1 MSSKTRASANS
12 NMRWHTRVV
21 SALTSDTEPC
31 ISVHFDTAH
40 YLFNCGEGTTR
51 SFIQQKY
58 GIKKSK
64 AIFLTQMKVSRL
76 GGLTG
81 MLMSL
86 ADAGV
91 TGIDVLGPPGLN
103 HFLASARSYVFRDW
117 MSANTTEITQ
127 AQGLEKIYEDTFIR
141 VYAFS
146 MSPQISEGISIPV
159 KRKASGGSLRS
170 SSPKRPVRDNS
181 DGGSER
187 SGTQHSRNTST
198 LKGAEADEWRAT
210 IICDMFPGRSSQ
222 NQAPATVNKENS
234 PPGISRAP
242 RPRRSL
248 NRLPVFE
255 GSISTSVAYLI
266 LGPEIRGKFDPKA
279 ADALGVPKRER
290 GKLTKGESVTVT
302 VNGVQNIITPDMCMG
317 ESEAPTGFLIIDC
330 PTKDYIPSLPDPQT
344 FHPIRS
350 ETPFVLG
357 SIYHRAGP
365 GVLRDPRY
373 RSWVATVAPP
383 ECNHLVAS
391 EDFSPNSISFQ
402 SSAHLSLVLSE
413 LDKDMFFAPRENDS
427 KDEIAKLNNV
437 FRNPYILCPGFVTE
451 MTPPKP
457 PVLKL
462 FPGVK
467 NDLYKEH
474 TATHAR
480 GESLL
485 STDDE
490 RDSFNKARQ
499 QISDLMSSHTHD
511 PAPGDDFRVTTLGT
525 GSALPSKYRNGS
537 IFFIVN
543 PVLIFSDALSI
554 VISTVIQMPNYGSI
568 ILDCGENTWGQM
580 CRRFGIDETAPENAY
595 SVLAD
600 VKCIFVSHIHGD
612 HHMGLLK
619 LLTTRRALT
628 PAPKDPLYLILNR
641 ASELCVREYHDLE
654 DIGLGVENGVRIVQ
668 IEKHKSRCSRE
679 SNSRPISTKLEEITG
694 LLGFDSI
701 EAVPV
706 RHRTNSC
713 FGIVARHNN
722 GWSFA
727 YSGDTMPCDT
737 LTEAGKNVT
746 LLIHEASM
754 ADEEWEKAAEKG
766 HSTIGQ
772 AMEMGT
778 RMNAKYLLLTHFS
791 QRYPKI
797 PVIKSRFTAT
807 ALAFDYMTISTPHFW
822 KVGSYMGA
830 LEKVFE
836 SELTADDDIAM
847 D

>member
-1 MSSKTRASANS
+1 MSPKTRPSANS

-21 SALTSDTEPC
+21 SGLTSDTEPC

-64 AIFLTQMKVSRL
+64 AIFLTQTKVSRL

-86 ADAGV
+86 ADSGV
-91 TGIDVLGPPGLN
+91 TNVDVLGPLGLN
-103 HFLASARSYVFRDW
+103 HFLASTRAYVFRDW
-117 MSANTTEITQ
+117 MSANITEVNHTQ
-127 AQGLEKIYEDTFIR
+127 GFEKVYEDFFIR
-141 VYAFS
+141 VYAFPV
-146 MSPQISEGISIPV
+146 SPQVPEGISLPI
-159 KRKASGGSLRS
+159 KRKASEGSLRS

-181 DGGSER
+181 DATSGSNRRQR
-187 SGTQHSRNTST
+187 SPSTSS
-198 LKGAEADEWRAT
+198 LKGTDADEWRAT
-210 IICDMFPGRSSQ
+210 IIRDMFPGRSSQ
-222 NQAPATVNKENS
+222 DRAPPTVNKEAVS
-234 PPGISRAP
+234 PDKNWAP

-248 NRLPVFE
+248 KRLPIFE
-255 GSISTSVAYLI
+255 GPQSTSVAYLV
-266 LGPEIRGKFDPKA
+266 LGPEIRGKFDPAA
-279 ADALGVPKRER
+279 ADALGVPKRDR

-302 VNGVQNIITPDMCMG
+302 VDGVQNIVTPDMCMG
-317 ESEAPTGFLIIDC
+317 RSEPPTGFLIVDC
-330 PTKDYIPSLPDPQT
+330 PSTDYIPSLPNLKNV
-344 FHPIRS
+344 HPIQS
-350 ETPFVLG
+350 ETPFILG
-357 SIYHRAGP
+357 SIYHRVGP
-365 GVLRDPRY
+365 GVLSDPRY
-373 RSWVATVAPP
+373 LSWAKSIASS

-391 EDFSPNSISFQ
+391 DDFSPNSISFQ
-402 SSAHLSLVLSE
+402 SSAHLSSILSE
-413 LDKDMFFAPRENDS
+413 LDKDMFLIPRENGPKYDITECENFES
-427 KDEIAKLNNV
+427 KLYNNTKAFPVGDLAKGLH
-437 FRNPYILCPGFVTE
+437 ILSPGLVTE

-462 FPGVK
+462 FQGVN
-467 NDLYKEH
+467 NDLYKEDAETH
-474 TATHAR
+474 TK

-485 STDDE
+485 STDDQK
-490 RDSFNKARQ
+490 DSFKHAREQ
-499 QISDLMSSHTHD
+499 ACELASSRKYE
-511 PAPGDDFRVTTLGT
+511 PAPGDDFRITTLGT
-525 GSALPSKYRNGS
+525 GSALPSKYRN
-537 IFFIVN
+537 
-543 PVLIFSDALSI
+543 

-568 ILDCGENTWGQM
+568 MLDCGENTWGQM
-580 CRRFGIDETAPENAY
+580 CRRFGVDQTMPENAY

-600 VKCIFVSHIHGD
+600 IKCIFISHIHGD

-619 LLTTRRALT
+619 LLTTRRSLT
-628 PAPKDPLYLILNR
+628 PALKEPLYLIVNR
-641 ASELCVREYHDLE
+641 ANELCVREYHDLE
-654 DIGLGVENGVRIVQ
+654 DIGLGAENGVKLIQ
-668 IEKHKSRCSRE
+668 IETPKDRYSKE
-679 SNSRPISTKLEEITG
+679 NYAGPTPTKFDELSG

-727 YSGDTMPCDT
+727 YSGDTMPCET
-737 LTEAGKNVT
+737 LAEAGKNVT

-772 AMEMGT
+772 AMEMGV

-797 PVIKSRFTAT
+797 PVIKSGLTAT
-807 ALAFDYMTISTPHFW
+807 ALAFDYMTITTPQFW
-822 KVGSYMGA
+822 KVESYMGA

-836 SELTADDDIAM
+836 SELAADDDVVM

>member
-1 MSSKTRASANS
+1 MPSKTRASANS
-12 NMRWHTRVV
+12 NMRWHIRVV
-21 SALTSDTEPC
+21 SGLTSDTEPC

-51 SFIQQKY
+51 SFIQQRY

-91 TGIDVLGPPGLN
+91 TGVDVLGPPGLN
-103 HFLASARSYVFRDW
+103 HFLASVRSYVFRDW
-117 MSANTTEITQ
+117 MRANTTEITQ

-187 SGTQHSRNTST
+187 SRPQHSRNTST
-198 LKGAEADEWRAT
+198 LKGVEADEWRAT
-210 IICDMFPGRSSQ
+210 IIRDMFPGRSGQ
-222 NQAPATVNKENS
+222 NQAPVTLNKESS
-234 PPGISRAP
+234 PPGISRAS

-255 GSISTSVAYLI
+255 GSTSTSVAYLV
-266 LGPEIRGKFDPKA
+266 LGPKIRGKFDPTA

-330 PTKDYIPSLPDPQT
+330 PNKDYIPSLPDPKT
-344 FHPIRS
+344 FHPIQS
-350 ETPFVLG
+350 ETPFVLS

-365 GVLRDPRY
+365 GILSDPRY
-373 RSWVATVAPP
+373 RSWVETVAPP

-437 FRNPYILCPGFVTE
+437 FQNPYILCPGFVTE

-467 NDLYKEH
+467 NNLYKEH

-525 GSALPSKYRNGS
+525 GSALPSKYRN
-537 IFFIVN
+537 
-543 PVLIFSDALSI
+543 

>member
-1 MSSKTRASANS
+1 MSPKSRLSANS

-21 SALTSDTEPC
+21 SGLTSDTEPC

-64 AIFLTQMKVSRL
+64 AIFLTQTKVSRL

-86 ADAGV
+86 ADSGV
-91 TGIDVLGPPGLN
+91 TDVDVLGPPGLN

-117 MSANTTEITQ
+117 MSANTTEIVH
-127 AQGLEKIYEDTFIR
+127 AQVFEKIYEDIFIR
-141 VYAFS
+141 VYAFP
-146 MSPQISEGISIPV
+146 MSPQVSEGTSIPI

-170 SSPKRPVRDNS
+170 SSPKRLVRDSS
-181 DGGSER
+181 DTSPER
-187 SGTQHSRNTST
+187 ARSQYSPNTST
-198 LKGAEADEWRAT
+198 LKGADADDWRTT
-210 IICDMFPGRSSQ
+210 IIRDMFPGRSGQ
-222 NQAPATVNKENS
+222 NQAPTPATVTKESS
-234 PPGISRAP
+234 PPGTSRAP

-248 NRLPVFE
+248 NRLPAFE
-255 GSISTSVAYLI
+255 GSTSTSVAYLV
-266 LGPEIRGKFDPKA
+266 LGPEIRGKFDPA
-279 ADALGVPKRER
+279 TADALGVPKRDR

-302 VNGVQNIITPDMCMG
+302 VNGTQSVVTPSMCMG
-317 ESEAPTGFLIIDC
+317 KSEAATGFLIIDC
-330 PTKDYIPSLPDPQT
+330 PTPNYIPSLPGPKSL
-344 FHPIRS
+344 HPIQS
-350 ETPFVLG
+350 ETSFVLG

-365 GVLRDPRY
+365 GVLSDPRY
-373 RSWVATVAPP
+373 RSWVKAVAPS

-391 EDFSPNSISFQ
+391 EDFSPNDISFQ
-402 SSAHLSLVLSE
+402 SSAHLSMILSE
-413 LDKDMFFAPRENDS
+413 LDKDMFFAPHENGP
-427 KDEIAKLNNV
+427 KREIAELADV
-437 FRNPYILCPGFVTE
+437 FQKQHVLSPGFVSE

-462 FPGVK
+462 FSGV
-467 NDLYKEH
+467 NNNLHKED
-474 TATHAR
+474 TAAHAR

-485 STDDE
+485 STEDQK
-490 RDSFNKARQ
+490 DSFKNARE
-499 QISDLMSSHTHD
+499 QISELVSSHIHE
-511 PAPGDDFRVTTLGT
+511 PAPGYDFRVTTLGT
-525 GSALPSKYRNGS
+525 GSALPSKYRN
-537 IFFIVN
+537 
-543 PVLIFSDALSI
+543 
-554 VISTVIQMPNYGSI
+554 VISTVIQMPGYGSI
-568 ILDCGENTWGQM
+568 MLDCGENTWGQL
-580 CRRFGIDETAPENAY
+580 CRRFGTDQTTPENAY
-595 SVLAD
+595 SVLSD
-600 VKCIFVSHIHGD
+600 IKCIFVSHIHGD

-619 LLTTRRALT
+619 LLTTRRALN
-628 PAPKDPLYLILNR
+628 PAPRGPLYLILNR
-641 ASELCVREYHDLE
+641 ANELCVREYQDLE
-654 DIGLGVENGVRIVQ
+654 DIGLDAENGVRIVQ
-668 IEKHKSRCSRE
+668 IEKPKSRYSRD
-679 SNSRPISTKLEEITG
+679 NSTGPTPIKLEEVTG

-706 RHRTNSC
+706 RHRTHSC
-713 FGIVARHNN
+713 FGTVARHSS

-737 LTEAGKNVT
+737 LADAGKNVT

-754 ADEEWEKAAEKG
+754 ADEEREKAAEKG

-772 AMEMGT
+772 AMEMGVT
-778 RMNAKYLLLTHFS
+778 MNAKYLLLTHFS

-797 PVIKSRFTAT
+797 PVIKSGFTAT

-836 SELTADDDIAM
+836 SELTADDDVVM

>member
-1 MSSKTRASANS
+1 MPSKTRASANS
-12 NMRWHTRVV
+12 NMRWHIRVV
-21 SALTSDTEPC
+21 SGLTSDTEPC

-51 SFIQQKY
+51 SFIQQRY

-91 TGIDVLGPPGLN
+91 TGVDVLGPPGLN
-103 HFLASARSYVFRDW
+103 HFLASVRSYVFRDW
-117 MSANTTEITQ
+117 MRANTTEITQ

-187 SGTQHSRNTST
+187 SRPQHSRNTST
-198 LKGAEADEWRAT
+198 LKGVEADEWRAT
-210 IICDMFPGRSSQ
+210 IIRDMFPGRSGQ
-222 NQAPATVNKENS
+222 NQAPVTLNKESS
-234 PPGISRAP
+234 PPGISRAS

-255 GSISTSVAYLI
+255 GSTSTSMAYLV
-266 LGPEIRGKFDPKA
+266 LGPKIRGKFDPTA

-317 ESEAPTGFLIIDC
+317 ESEAPT
-330 PTKDYIPSLPDPQT
+330 
-344 FHPIRS
+344 
-350 ETPFVLG
+350 
-357 SIYHRAGP
+357 
-365 GVLRDPRY
+365 
-373 RSWVATVAPP
+373 
-383 ECNHLVAS
+383 HLVAS

-437 FRNPYILCPGFVTE
+437 FQNPYILCPGFVTE

-467 NDLYKEH
+467 NNLYKEH

-525 GSALPSKYRNGS
+525 GSALPSKYRN
-537 IFFIVN
+537 
-543 PVLIFSDALSI
+543 

-668 IEKHKSRCSRE
+668 IEKHK
-679 SNSRPISTKLEEITG
+679 SRPISTKLEEITG

>member
-1 MSSKTRASANS
+1 
-12 NMRWHTRVV
+12 
-21 SALTSDTEPC
+21 
-31 ISVHFDTAH
+31 
-40 YLFNCGEGTTR
+40 
-51 SFIQQKY
+51 
-58 GIKKSK
+58 
-64 AIFLTQMKVSRL
+64 MKVSRL

-103 HFLASARSYVFRDW
+103 HFLPLLDLTDW

-146 MSPQISEGISIPV
+146 MSPQISEAISIPV

-187 SGTQHSRNTST
+187 SGAQHSRNTST
-198 LKGAEADEWRAT
+198 LKGVEADEWRAT
-210 IICDMFPGRSSQ
+210 IIRDMFPGRSSQ

-357 SIYHRAGP
+357 SIYHRAGS

-383 ECNHLVAS
+383 ECNRTPLV
-391 EDFSPNSISFQ
+391 
-402 SSAHLSLVLSE
+402 VLSE

-437 FRNPYILCPGFVTE
+437 FQNPYILCPGFVTE

-462 FPGVK
+462 FPGP
-467 NDLYKEH
+467 
-474 TATHAR
+474 T
-480 GESLL
+480 
-485 STDDE
+485 
-490 RDSFNKARQ
+490 FNRRRKRLIQQARQ
-499 QISDLMSSHTHD
+499 QISDLLSSHTHD

-525 GSALPSKYRNGS
+525 GSALPSKYRN
-537 IFFIVN
+537 
-543 PVLIFSDALSI
+543 

-580 CRRFGIDETAPENAY
+580 CRRFGVDETAPENAY

-612 HHMGLLK
+612 HHMGLLR
-619 LLTTRRALT
+619 LLTTRRAV
-628 PAPKDPLYLILNR
+628 

-654 DIGLGVENGVRIVQ
+654 DIGLDVENGVRIVQ
-668 IEKHKSRCSRE
+668 IEKPRAGIPEKV
-679 SNSRPISTKLEEITG
+679 IQEEITG

-701 EAVPV
+701 EAVPCV
-706 RHRTNSC
+706 IEQTHALVLLRGTTTVGALHKLL
-713 FGIVARHNN
+713 
-722 GWSFA
+722 
-727 YSGDTMPCDT
+727 GDTMPCDT
-737 LTEAGKNVT
+737 LP
-746 LLIHEASM
+746 
-754 ADEEWEKAAEKG
+754 
-766 HSTIGQ
+766 
-772 AMEMGT
+772 
-778 RMNAKYLLLTHFS
+778 RRAKTSHFS
-791 QRYPKI
+791 STKRQWRMKNGRKLLKRAIVLLDKQWKWNERQILAFDPFLAEVPKI
-797 PVIKSRFTAT
+797 PIIKSGFTAT

-836 SELTADDDIAM
+836 LN
-847 D
+847 